1 MIEAKLPKLF
11 ISNMTPVRKV
21 FTTQNLPL
29 AILAGVV
36 FNTAIAAFLS
46 MINMMG
52 GFWQNFIFSQCI
64 GLSIFALNILVLPH
78 IKPGVTRLVVMSLT
92 LPGSVAV
99 GLSLAFY
106 FTGVGSWSAPYA
118 WTSVMIGLFFGM
130 IGSITYFMSERIHI
144 LDAEVKQRRLN
155 EVEREKREVEAH
167 LRLLQAQIE
176 PHFLFNTL
184 ANVSSLIEVDAV
196 QARRLLDRLNDW
208 LRVALARTR
217 SSSTSLGDELTMLEN
232 YLQILQMRFGARLR
246 WQVDVAEQVRSI
258 QFPPMLLQPLVEN
271 AIRHGIEPKLGG
283 GLLKISAVMEQG
295 LLRLRVD
302 DDGVGFNDKTNG
314 GGAGL
319 ENIRARLMALY
330 DPSARLD
337 LQTNEA
343 GGVSAVL
350 ELPL

>member
-1 MIEAKLPKLF
+1 MYP
-11 ISNMTPVRKV
+11 TRKV
-21 FTTQNLPL
+21 FTRRNLPL
-29 AILAGVV
+29 ALLAGIV
-36 FNTAIAAFLS
+36 FNTAIAGLISTVVGKDNFS
-46 MINMMG
+46 I
-52 GFWQNFIFSQCI
+52 NFIYSQCI
-64 GLSIFALNILVLPH
+64 GLSIFAFNILILPRM
-78 IKPGVTRLVVMSLT
+78 KPGAKRMAVMSLT

-106 FTGVGSWSAPYA
+106 ISGVGSWSSPFALQ
-118 WTSVMIGLFFGM
+118 SVVIGLFFGA
-130 IGSITYFMSERIHI
+130 IGSITYFLSERIHL

-217 SSSTSLGDELTMLEN
+217 SECATLGDELTLLEN
-232 YLQILQMRFGARLR
+232 YLQILQMRFGARLS
-246 WQVDVAEQVRSI
+246 WQVDATEEVRSM

-283 GLLKISAVMEQG
+283 GQLNISANIEQG
-295 LLRLRVD
+295 VLRLRVD
-302 DDGVGFNDKTNG
+302 DDGVGFNDKTSG
-314 GGAGL
+314 SGAGL
-319 ENIRARLMALY
+319 ENIRARLSAIY
-330 DPSARLD
+330 GPSAKLD
-337 LQTNEA
+337 LRTNEK

>member
-1 MIEAKLPKLF
+1 
-11 ISNMTPVRKV
+11 
-21 FTTQNLPL
+21 
-29 AILAGVV
+29 
-36 FNTAIAAFLS
+36 
-46 MINMMG
+46 
-52 GFWQNFIFSQCI
+52 
-64 GLSIFALNILVLPH
+64 
-78 IKPGVTRLVVMSLT
+78 MSLT

-106 FTGVGSWSAPYA
+106 ISGVGSWSSPFALQ
-118 WTSVMIGLFFGM
+118 SVVIGLFFGA
-130 IGSITYFMSERIHI
+130 IGSITYFLSERIHL
-144 LDAEVKQRRLN
+144 LDAEVKQRRLD

-232 YLQILQMRFGARLR
+232 YLQILQMRFGARLS
-246 WQVDVAEQVRSI
+246 WQVDAAEEVRSTK
-258 QFPPMLLQPLVEN
+258 FPPMLLQPLVEN

-283 GLLKISAVMEQG
+283 GKLIITAKIEQG
-295 LLRLRVD
+295 VLQLRVD
-302 DDGVGFNDKTNG
+302 DDGVGFNDKTSG
-314 GGAGL
+314 SGAGL
-319 ENIRARLMALY
+319 ENIRARLSAIY
-330 DPSARLD
+330 GPSAKLD
-337 LQTNEA
+337 LLTNEK
-343 GGVSAVL
+343 GGVSAAL